1 MKTGLF
7 ADLSEEDKEI
17 AEYGLNHGLIL
28 LGGLGLAVIAGW
40 LMGIPGQAVFFLILS
55 YILRVFA
62 GGYHATTPVR
72 CGIVSAVSILICYL
86 CIKYVTLP
94 PVLLHG
100 LTLAAGLFLLRFVP
114 VDTANKELDEKEEQ
128 AYGRTA
134 RRIVLAE
141 IGIYLISVLLCWE
154 TGVRCVSVCLIFMAV
169 NIAFGIA
176 NRKRR
181 RALNNDENTAL

>member
-17 AEYGLNHGLIL
+17 AEYGLHQGIVLI
-28 LGGLGLAVIAGW
+28 GGLALAVIAGW
-40 LMGIPGQAVFFLILS
+40 LLGIPLQAIIFLVLA
-55 YILRVFA
+55 YVLRIYA
-62 GGYHATTPVR
+62 GGYHATTPLR
-72 CGIVSAVSILICYL
+72 CGVISAVSILVCYL
-86 CIKYVTLP
+86 CIKYITLP

-100 LTLAAGLFLLRFVP
+100 LTLAAGLLLLRFVP

-141 IGIYLISVLLCWE
+141 MCIYFISALLGWE
-154 TGVRCVSVCLIFMAV
+154 TGIRCVSVCLVFMAV
-169 NIAFGIA
+169 NIAFGVA

-181 RALNNDENTAL
+181 RALNDDENSAL

>member
-17 AEYGLNHGLIL
+17 AEYGLHQGVVLI
-28 LGGLGLAVIAGW
+28 GGLALAVIAGW
-40 LMGIPGQAVFFLILS
+40 LLGIPGQAVLFLALS

-72 CGIVSAVSILICYL
+72 CGVISAVSILICFL
-86 CIKYVTLP
+86 CIKYITLP

-100 LTLAAGLFLLRFVP
+100 LTFAAGLFLLRFVP
-114 VDTANKELDEKEEQ
+114 VDTANKKLDAKEEQ

-141 IGIYLISVLLCWE
+141 MSIYLFSAVLGWE
-154 TGVRCVSVCLIFMAV
+154 TGIRCASVSLIFMAV

-181 RALNNDENTAL
+181 RAMNDDENTAL

>member
-1 MKTGLF
+1 MKNNFLS
-7 ADLSEEDKEI
+7 DLPEEEREI
-17 AEYGLNHGLIL
+17 AEFGLNQGLVLI
-28 LGGLGLAVIAGW
+28 GGLGLAVIAGW
-40 LMGIPGQAVFFLILS
+40 LMGIPGQAVLFLILS

-72 CGIVSAVSILICYL
+72 CGIVSAVSILICYF
-86 CIKYVTLP
+86 CIKYVMLP
-94 PVLLHG
+94 PVLLHV

-141 IGIYLISVLLCWE
+141 IGVYLLSVLLGWE
-154 TGVRCVSVCLIFMAV
+154 TGIRCVSVCLIFMAV

-181 RALNNDENTAL
+181 RVLNNDENSAL

>member
-17 AEYGLNHGLIL
+17 AEYGLNQGLVLI
-28 LGGLGLAVIAGW
+28 GGLVLAVIAGW
-40 LMGIPGQAVFFLILS
+40 MLGIPGQAVLFLALS

-62 GGYHATTPVR
+62 GGYHATTAAR
-72 CGIVSAVSILICYL
+72 CGIISAVSILICYL
-86 CIKYVTLP
+86 CIKDVTLP

-100 LTLAAGLFLLRFVP
+100 LTLAAGLLLLRFVP

-128 AYGRTA
+128 VYGRTA

-141 IGIYLISVLLCWE
+141 MCIYFISALVGWE
-154 TGVRCVSVCLIFMAV
+154 TGIRCVSVCLIFMAV

-181 RALNNDENTAL
+181 RAMNDDENTAL

>member
-1 MKTGLF
+1 MKNNFLS
-7 ADLSEEDKEI
+7 DLPEEEREI
-17 AEYGLNHGLIL
+17 AEFGLNQGLVLI
-28 LGGLGLAVIAGW
+28 GGLGLAVIAGW
-40 LMGIPGQAVFFLILS
+40 LMGIPGQAVLFLILS

-72 CGIVSAVSILICYL
+72 CGIVSGVSILICYF

-94 PVLLHG
+94 PVLLHV

-141 IGIYLISVLLCWE
+141 IGVYLLSVLLGWE
-154 TGVRCVSVCLIFMAV
+154 TGIRCVSVCLIFMAV

-181 RALNNDENTAL
+181 RVLNNDENSAL